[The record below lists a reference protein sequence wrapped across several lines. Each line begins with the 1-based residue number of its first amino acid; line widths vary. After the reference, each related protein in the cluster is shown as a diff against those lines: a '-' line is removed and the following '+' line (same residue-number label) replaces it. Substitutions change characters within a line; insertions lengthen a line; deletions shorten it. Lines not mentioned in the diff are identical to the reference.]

1 MSHVFAL
8 GLCERKARA
17 KARFLGEGFD
27 SGLKPTS
34 PPKDGNTAESECPT
48 SSPKGRTGAAEER
61 QVPTLRQA

>member
-34 PPKDGNTAESECPT
+34 PPKDKNIAESESPT
-48 SSPKGRTGAAEER
+48 SPPGFANER
-61 QVPTLRQA
+61 QGLEPPLG